1 MMSVSS
7 PPFNS
12 IELIYIYLTCSSC
25 KASWGSVCDPPRI
38 MGSAWLDLDLNVGSL
53 RFPVDAPQVFPVEY
67 KRVEDKISMRGGE
80 RSDAQVEGLEAE
92 LIRVT
97 EENKKLDETLRIIT
111 AKYTSLWNQLNDLTT
126 TTSSSEGASPSPSPA
141 GKRKIESSAG
151 HTEPANCNAECTSA
165 EESCKR
171 VRQDCK
177 PPVWKLHVRTNPS
190 DSSLVVKD
198 GYQWRKYGQKV
209 TRDNPSPRAYFRC
222 SFAPA
227 CPVKKKVQRSAED
240 QSILVATYEGEHNHS
255 RPSQVGDR
263 SDMDFGRPSHPKSS
277 VSEELHPTLVEQMA
291 RLLTKNP
298 AFTAAV
304 ATAISGMML

>member
-1 MMSVSS
+1 
-7 PPFNS
+7 
-12 IELIYIYLTCSSC
+12 
-25 KASWGSVCDPPRI
+25 

-53 RFPVDAPQVFPVEY
+53 RFPDDAPEAFPMES
-67 KRVEDKISMRGGE
+67 KRVEDSRISTRGGE
-80 RSDAQVEGLEAE
+80 RSDPQVVVGLEAE

-111 AKYTSLWNQLNDLTT
+111 AEYTSLWNQMNDLTT
-126 TTSSSEGASPSPSPA
+126 TTTSSPEGASPSPSPA
-141 GKRKIESSAG
+141 GKRKSESSAG
-151 HTEPANCNAECTSA
+151 HTEPANCSNAECTSA
-165 EESCKR
+165 DESCKR

-177 PPVWKLHVRTNPS
+177 PPVWKLHVRASPS

-240 QSILVATYEGEHNHS
+240 QSILVATYEGEHNHTQ
-255 RPSQVGDR
+255 PSQVVGDR
-263 SDMDFGRPSHPKSS
+263 SDMDFGRSSYLKSS
-277 VSEELHPTLVEQMA
+277 VTEELHHSLVEQMA